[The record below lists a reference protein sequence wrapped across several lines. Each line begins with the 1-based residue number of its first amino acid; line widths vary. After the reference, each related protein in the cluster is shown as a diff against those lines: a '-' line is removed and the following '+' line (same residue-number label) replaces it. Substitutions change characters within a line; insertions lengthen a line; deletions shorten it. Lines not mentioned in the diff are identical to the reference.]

1 MNATHAGSV
10 SVSRESSSSL
20 PDIAV
25 LAMDGRIDS
34 VVKECLRQIL
44 EPFPVESQG
53 IRPDKAADEHCLYQD
68 QWGWWGKRSGNRIIN
83 VGGAFSKW
91 ENAAF
96 KNTKIQSP
104 LAVSWNYCQLYYM

>member
-25 LAMDGRIDS
+25 LAMDGRIDP

-44 EPFPVESQG
+44 ERSPVESQG

-68 QWGWWGKRSGNRIIN
+68 QWV
-83 VGGAFSKW
+83 VGETFREPDYKCRGEPF
-91 ENAAF
+91 
-96 KNTKIQSP
+96 
-104 LAVSWNYCQLYYM
+104 